1 MCSTHLYN
9 VCVCLCVSLMQK
21 RELFEELHSHKLFRD
36 EMETLQVQAAKCE
49 RLEAELQRYKQK
61 AEDLEYVKKRVEDL
75 KHQNDLM
82 METKALLEEK
92 ASSLSNRAEAY
103 GEQTYVCTIQC
114 IEKASVSCYM
124 VPFVRIMY
132 CVLCVCPYADDL
144 QAEVASLKVQIDALN
159 QEKEIDLRRIEELIS
174 QSARLELGNKTL

>member
-1 MCSTHLYN
+1 
-9 VCVCLCVSLMQK
+9 MQK

-103 GEQTYVCTIQC
+103 GEQMYVRMHMCTIQC
-114 IEKASVSCYM
+114 IEKTSVNCYM
-124 VPFVRIMY
+124 VPFCAY
-132 CVLCVCPYADDL
+132 YVLCPVCVSVCPYADDL